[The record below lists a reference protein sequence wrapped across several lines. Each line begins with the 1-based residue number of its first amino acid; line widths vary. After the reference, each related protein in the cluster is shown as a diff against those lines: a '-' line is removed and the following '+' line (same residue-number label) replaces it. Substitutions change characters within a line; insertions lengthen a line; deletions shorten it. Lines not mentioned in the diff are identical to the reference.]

1 MASATMRKVSL
12 RNLAAHKLRL
22 ILTVLSVVLGTSFIA
37 GALVFTST
45 MSNSFNSIF
54 DEVAIGVDA
63 QITPKTTDTNAYGGI
78 ESLGVPDSVVQQI
91 QRDKSKLGV
100 AEIVPGYQ
108 SVMTIAGSDGKALPT
123 GGAPTMGANWVPKDQ
138 ALDPDG
144 ATILPGGRAPHGPHE
159 ALLNSSAAER
169 GNLKVGDT
177 TRVLVSAGNAK
188 PFKVKIVGLVDM
200 AGDTSG
206 YTEMDFDTA
215 TAKKLFT
222 DGSHASMVQLAAVK
236 GVSAEQLKQRIAHEF
251 PGYKVQTGDEVRQD
265 NKDAINSFLQIF
277 NYILLAFAAI
287 GLIVG
292 TFIIYNTFSMIVA
305 QRVRELALLR
315 AVGAARGQVLRSVMF
330 EAVIVGLIGSLV
342 GLGVGIGL
350 AAGLQVLLSS
360 TGTGLPSGSLVVG
373 PGAIIACLVVGVVVT
388 TVSALAPARR
398 ASRVA
403 PVEAM
408 RESQTDG
415 SASLKVRTIIA
426 LVLAV
431 LSVVALAIGASGKG
445 GGAAGMVGLGAVG
458 TILAVV
464 CGAPA
469 LARPV
474 VGSLGLVLAKPFG
487 KLGQLARTNAIR
499 NPRRTA
505 ATAFALT
512 LGLMLVAII
521 GTLGASFKGTI
532 DRAVNDEVKAP
543 LLAIGTGN
551 SGALPPTVSDDIRK
565 VDGVSDVVA
574 IHGVAATLNGKEVG
588 GNSPSGDMTKAAH
601 FKMVE
606 GTADLPPNGLVTS
619 DKAAKKYHWSVGEK
633 VTFNSRF
640 GQKATVQVVG
650 IYKSSA
656 LLDPWQMG
664 SAAYEKLTPP
674 SMRADFVDLI
684 LLDKGADE
692 SAVQQ
697 KIEDITGSYLT
708 VKVQTKEEFA
718 NSSAQQ
724 INQMLVVLY
733 GMLGLALV
741 IAVLGIINTL
751 ALSVVERKREIGM
764 LRAVGMLRKQ
774 VRRTIYLESVL
785 ISIFGALLGMV
796 LGVIIGW
803 CLVRTFREWL
813 TGITP
818 VVPWGT
824 VLFTLVAAAVCGV
837 LAALWP
843 GIRAARTKPLEAI
856 ADL

>member
-1 MASATMRKVSL
+1 MASTMRKVSL

-37 GALVFTST
+37 GALIFTST
-45 MSNSFNSIF
+45 MSSAFNGIF
-54 DEVAIGVDA
+54 DKVAIGVDT
-63 QITPKTTDTNAYGGI
+63 QISPKTTDTNAYGGSA
-78 ESLGVPDSVVQQI
+78 SLGVPDSVVNQI
-91 QRDKSKLGV
+91 QRDKASLGV
-100 AEIVPGYQ
+100 AKIVPGYQ
-108 SVMTIAGSDGKALPT
+108 SMVTIADSKGKAIQT
-123 GGAPTMGANWVPKDQ
+123 GGAPSMGANWVPAGQ
-138 ALDPDG
+138 ALDPNG
-144 ATILPGGRAPHGPHE
+144 AKILPGGRAPHGPTE
-159 ALLNSSAAER
+159 ALLNESAAKR
-169 GNLKVGDT
+169 GHLKVGST
-177 TRVLVSAGNAK
+177 TRVVVSSGNAK
-188 PFKVKIVGLVDM
+188 PFEVKIVGLVKM

-215 TAKKLFT
+215 TARSLFS
-222 DGSHASMVQLAAVK
+222 DGSHVSQLQLGAVS
-236 GVSAEQLKQRIAHEF
+236 GVSADTLKQRINEKF
-251 PGYKVQTGDEVRQD
+251 PGYKVQTGAEVRQE

-330 EAVIVGLIGSLV
+330 EAVIVGFIGSVV
-342 GLGVGIGL
+342 GLGIGTGL
-350 AAGLQVLLSS
+350 AWGLQALLSS
-360 TGTGLPSGSLVVG
+360 TGTGLPTASLVVG
-373 PGAIIACLVVGVVVT
+373 AGPIIACLVVGVLVT

-415 SASLKVRTIIA
+415 SASLRIRTAIA
-426 LVLAV
+426 LIFAV
-431 LSVVALAIGASGKG
+431 LSVLLLAIGASGKG
-445 GGAAGMVGLGAVG
+445 GGAAGMVGLGALG
-458 TILAVV
+458 MIIAVV

-469 LARPV
+469 LARPA
-474 VGSLGLVLAKPFG
+474 VGFLGFLLAKPFG

-521 GTLGASFKGTI
+521 GTLGASFRSTI
-532 DRAVNDEVKAP
+532 ESTVNEQVRAPIIVT
-543 LLAIGTGN
+543 GTGGT
-551 SGALPPTVSDDIRK
+551 GALPPTVGSTIRN
-565 VDGVSDVVA
+565 VDGVGDVVA
-574 IHGVAATLNGKEVG
+574 IQGVVATVNGKNVAG
-588 GNSPSGDMTKAAH
+588 TSPHGDVATAANMHMVQGSSKLPADGLLVSDKYASDHGWKLGKTLRFNSKFGPS
-601 FKMVE
+601 
-606 GTADLPPNGLVTS
+606 TADV
-619 DKAAKKYHWSVGEK
+619 K
-633 VTFNSRF
+633 
-640 GQKATVQVVG
+640 VVG
-650 IYKSSA
+650 IFKSSP
-656 LLDPWQMG
+656 LLDPWMVG
-664 SAAYEKLTPP
+664 NGAFEKLTPP
-674 SMRADFVDLI
+674 QLRADYVDLVFPK
-684 LLDKGADE
+684 DGV
-692 SAVQQ
+692 STSSVQS
-697 KIEDITGSYLT
+697 KIEDATGSYLT
-708 VKVQTKEEFA
+708 VKVQTKAEFA
-718 NSSAQQ
+718 NSSAAQ
-724 INQMLVVLY
+724 INQMLTVLY
-733 GMLGLALV
+733 GMLGLALI

-796 LGVIIGW
+796 IGVVIGW
-803 CLVRTFREWL
+803 CLVRTFREWIS
-813 TGITP
+813 GITP

-824 VLFTLVAAAVCGV
+824 VIFTLVAAAICGV

-856 ADL
+856 ADQ

>member
-1 MASATMRKVSL
+1 MASTMRKVSL

-22 ILTVLSVVLGTSFIA
+22 VLTVLSVVLGTSFIA

-45 MSNSFNSIF
+45 MSNSFNGIF
-54 DEVAIGVDA
+54 DKVAIGVDT
-63 QITPKTTDTNAYGGI
+63 QISPRTTDTNAYGGV
-78 ESLGVPDSVVQQI
+78 ESLGVPDSVI
-91 QRDKSKLGV
+91 ARIERDKAALGV
-100 AEIVPGYQ
+100 AKIVPGYQ
-108 SVMTIAGSDGKALPT
+108 STMTIAGSDGKAIQT
-123 GGAPTMGANWVPKDQ
+123 GGAPTMGANWVPKSQ

-159 ALLNSSAAER
+159 AVLNESAAER
-169 GNLKVGDT
+169 GHLKVGST
-177 TRVLVSAGNAK
+177 TKVVVSSGTAT
-188 PFKVKIVGLVDM
+188 PFEVTIVGLVKM

-206 YTEMDFDTA
+206 YTEMDFDAA

-222 DGSHASMVQLAAVK
+222 DGSHASIVQLGAVP
-236 GVSAEQLKQRIAHEF
+236 GVSADTLKQRITKEF
-251 PGYKVQTGDEVRQD
+251 PGYKVQTGDEVRQE

-315 AVGAARGQVLRSVMF
+315 AIGAARGQVMRSVML
-330 EAVIVGLIGSLV
+330 EAVVVGLLGSVV

-350 AAGLQVLLSS
+350 AAGLQALLSS

-398 ASRVA
+398 ASKVA

-415 SASLKVRTIIA
+415 SATLRVRTIVA
-426 LVLAV
+426 VVLAV
-431 LSVVALAIGASGKG
+431 LAVAALAIGAGGKG
-445 GGAAGMVGLGAVG
+445 GGAAGLVGLGALG
-458 TILAVV
+458 TIIAVV

-474 VGSLGLVLAKPFG
+474 VGFLGLLFAKPFG
-487 KLGQLARTNAIR
+487 KLGQLARTNATR

-521 GTLGASFKGTI
+521 GTLGASFKSTI
-532 DRAVNDEVKAP
+532 DKAVNDEVKAP
-543 LLAIGTGN
+543 IIVTGTTN
-551 SGALPPTVSDDIRK
+551 SGALPPTVSSAIGK
-565 VDGVSDVVA
+565 VDGVDRVVA
-574 IHGVAATLNGKEVG
+574 MHAVAATVKGKEIG
-588 GNSPSGDMTKAAH
+588 GTSPSGDLTAVANIKLVKGSSTLGSDGLLASQKMAA
-601 FKMVE
+601 
-606 GTADLPPNGLVTS
+606 
-619 DKAAKKYHWSVGEK
+619 DKGWSVGQTIDLTSK
-633 VTFNSRF
+633 F
-640 GQKATVQVVG
+640 GQHVAVKVVG
-650 IYKSSA
+650 IYKDSA
-656 LLDPWQMG
+656 LLGPFQLG
-664 SAAYEKLTPP
+664 SGAFEKLTPP
-674 SMRADFVDLI
+674 RLRADYVDLI
-684 LLDKGADE
+684 LLKNGADR

-697 KIEDITGSYLT
+697 RIEDVTGSYLT
-708 VKVQTKEEFA
+708 VKVQTKAQFA

-803 CLVRTFREWL
+803 CLVRTFREWIA
-813 TGITP
+813 GITP

-824 VLFTLVAAAVCGV
+824 VLFTLAAAAVCGV

>member
-1 MASATMRKVSL
+1 MASTMRKVSL
-12 RNLAAHKLRL
+12 RNLAAHKVRL
-22 ILTVLSVVLGTSFIA
+22 ALTVLSVVLGTSFIA
-37 GALVFTST
+37 GALIFTST
-45 MSNSFNSIF
+45 MSNSFNGIF
-54 DEVAIGVDA
+54 DKVAIGVDT
-63 QITPKTTDTNAYGGI
+63 QISPKTSATNAYGGV
-78 ESLGVPDSVVQQI
+78 ESLGVPDSVIQQI
-91 QRDKSKLGV
+91 QRDKDKLGV
-100 AEIVPGYQ
+100 AKIVPGYQ
-108 SVMTIAGSDGKALPT
+108 SMMTIADSKGKALQT
-123 GGAPTMGANWVPKDQ
+123 GGAPTMGATWIPKDQ
-138 ALDPDG
+138 ALDPHG
-144 ATILPGGRAPHGPHE
+144 ATILPGGRAPHGAHE
-159 ALLNSSAAER
+159 AVLNSSAAKR
-169 GNLKVGDT
+169 GDLKVGSRT
-177 TRVLVSAGNAK
+177 KVVVSAGDAK
-188 PFKVKIVGLVDM
+188 PFEVTIVGLVDM

-206 YTEMDFDTA
+206 YTEMDFDAA
-215 TAKKLFT
+215 TAKTLFT
-222 DGSHASMVQLAAVK
+222 DGSHASVVQLGAVK
-236 GVSAEQLKQRIAHEF
+236 GVSADTLKQRINKEF
-251 PGYKVQTGDEVRQD
+251 PGYKVQTGDEVRQA

-315 AVGAARGQVLRSVMF
+315 AIGAGRSQVMRSVML
-330 EAVIVGLIGSLV
+330 EAIVVGFIGSVIGLAV
-342 GLGVGIGL
+342 GTGL
-350 AAGLQVLLSS
+350 AAGLQAVLSS

-373 PGAIIACLVVGVVVT
+373 AGPIIACIVVGVVVT

-415 SASLKVRTIIA
+415 ASSLRVRTLIA
-426 LVLAV
+426 AVLAV
-431 LSVVALAIGASGKG
+431 LAVVALAIGASNKG
-445 GGAAGMVGLGAVG
+445 GGAAGLVGIGAVL
-458 TILAVV
+458 TIIAVV

-474 VGSLGLVLAKPFG
+474 VGALGVVLAKPFG

-521 GTLGASFKGTI
+521 GTLGASFKATI
-532 DRAVNDEVKAP
+532 NDVVDSQVRAPIIVS
-543 LLAIGTGN
+543 GTGGT
-551 SGALPPTVSDDIRK
+551 GALPPAVSAAIKK
-565 VDGVSDVVA
+565 VDGVDQVVSIHAVSA
-574 IHGVAATLNGKEVG
+574 IVDGKNVS
-588 GNSPSGDMTKAAH
+588 GNAPSGDLTRAANI
-601 FKMVE
+601 KLVKGVAE
-606 GTADLPPNGLVTS
+606 LPPNGLLVS
-619 DKAAKKYHWSVGEK
+619 DKYATKHHWTVGQTI
-633 VTFNSRF
+633 TFNSKF
-640 GQKATVQVVG
+640 GTSAQVNVVG

-656 LLDPWQMG
+656 LMDPWQLG
-664 SAAYEKLTPP
+664 NAAFEKLTPP
-674 SMRADFVDLI
+674 SLRADFVDLV
-684 LLDKGADE
+684 LLKNGADAG
-692 SAVQQ
+692 AVQQ
-697 KIEDITGSYLT
+697 RVEDATGSYLT
-708 VKVQTKEEFA
+708 VKVQTKQEFA

-733 GMLGLALV
+733 GMLGLALI

-796 LGVIIGW
+796 LGVVIGW

-813 TGITP
+813 TGIQP

-824 VLFTLVAAAVCGV
+824 VLFTLVAAGVCGV

-843 GIRAARTKPLEAI
+843 AIRAARTKPLEAI
-856 ADL
+856 ADV

>member
-1 MASATMRKVSL
+1 MASTMRKVSL

-22 ILTVLSVVLGTSFIA
+22 ALTVLSVVLGTSFIA
-37 GALVFTST
+37 GALIFTST
-45 MSNSFNSIF
+45 MSNSFNGIF
-54 DEVAIGVDA
+54 DKVAIGVDT
-63 QITPKTTDTNAYGGI
+63 QISPKTTDTNAYGGV
-78 ESLGVPDSVVQQI
+78 ESLGVPDSVIQQI
-91 QRDKSKLGV
+91 QQDKGSLGV
-100 AEIVPGYQ
+100 DKIVPGYQ
-108 SVMTIAGSDGKALPT
+108 SMMTIADSKGKAIQT
-123 GGAPTMGANWVPKDQ
+123 GGAPTMGANWVPKDE

-144 ATILPGGRAPHGPHE
+144 ATILPGGRAPHGPDE
-159 ALLNSSAAER
+159 ALLNESAAKR
-169 GNLKVGDT
+169 AHLKVGSRT
-177 TRVLVSAGNAK
+177 KVVVSAGNAK
-188 PFKVKIVGLVDM
+188 PFDVTIVGLVDM

-206 YTEMDFDTA
+206 YTEMDFDAA

-222 DGSHASMVQLAAVK
+222 DGSHASNVQLGAVK
-236 GVSAEQLKQRIAHEF
+236 GVSADTLKARINKEF
-251 PGYKVQTGDEVRQD
+251 PGYKVQTGAEVRKE

-315 AVGAARGQVLRSVMF
+315 AIGAGRGQILRSVML
-330 EAVIVGLIGSLV
+330 EAVVVGFIGSVVGLAV
-342 GLGVGIGL
+342 GTGL
-350 AAGLQVLLSS
+350 AAGLQALLSS

-373 PGAIIACLVVGVVVT
+373 AGPIIACIVVGVVVT

-415 SASLKVRTIIA
+415 ASSLRVRTLIA
-426 LVLAV
+426 SVLAV
-431 LSVVALAIGASGKG
+431 LAVVALAIGASGKG
-445 GGAAGMVGLGAVG
+445 GGAAGMVGLGAVL
-458 TILAVV
+458 TIVAVV

-474 VGSLGLVLAKPFG
+474 VGALGLVLAKPFG

-521 GTLGASFKGTI
+521 GTLGASFKSTI
-532 DRAVNDEVKAP
+532 DRAVNDQVKAP
-543 LLAIGTGN
+543 IMAVGTGGT
-551 SGALPPTVSDDIRK
+551 GALPPAVSKAIK
-565 VDGVSDVVA
+565 NVDGVDSVVS
-574 IHGVAATLNGKEVG
+574 IHGVTAKLNGKNVS
-588 GNSPSGDMTKAAH
+588 GNSPSGDLTRAAT
-601 FKMVE
+601 FKMVK
-606 GTADLPPNGLVTS
+606 GTAKLPPNGLVAS
-619 DKAAKKYHWSVGEK
+619 DKSAKKYGWTVGEN
-633 VTFNSRF
+633 VTFQGRF
-640 GQKATVQVVG
+640 GQNATVQVVG

-656 LLDPWQMG
+656 LLDPWQLG
-664 SAAYEKLTPP
+664 SSAYEKLTPE
-674 SMRADFVDLI
+674 SMRADFVDLV
-684 LLDKGADE
+684 LLKNGADS

-697 KIEDITGSYLT
+697 KIEDATGSYLT

-796 LGVIIGW
+796 LGVVIGW

-813 TGITP
+813 TGIEP

-824 VLFTLVAAAVCGV
+824 VLFTLVAAGICGV

-843 GIRAARTKPLEAI
+843 AIRAARTKPLEAI
-856 ADL
+856 ADV

>member
-1 MASATMRKVSL
+1 MASTMRKVSL
-12 RNLAAHKLRL
+12 RNLAAHKVRL
-22 ILTVLSVVLGTSFIA
+22 LLTVLSVVLGTSFIA
-37 GALVFTST
+37 GALIFTAT

-54 DEVAIGVDA
+54 DQVAIGVDT
-63 QITPKTTDTNAYGGI
+63 QISPKTTATNAYGGI
-78 ESLGVPDSVVQQI
+78 ESLGVPDSVVQRI
-91 QRDKSKLGV
+91 EHDKGKLGV
-100 AEIVPGYQ
+100 AKIVPGYQ
-108 SVMTIAGSDGKALPT
+108 SMMTIAGSDGKALPT
-123 GGAPTMGANWVPKDQ
+123 GGAPTMGANWVPSSK
-138 ALDPDG
+138 ALDPSG

-159 ALLNSSAAER
+159 ALLNESAAKR
-169 GNLKVGDT
+169 GHLKVGST
-177 TRVLVSAGNAK
+177 TKVLVSAGDAK
-188 PFKVKIVGLVDM
+188 PFEVKIVGLVDM

-222 DGSHASMVQLAAVK
+222 DGSHVSQVQLGAVK
-236 GVSAEQLKQRIAHEF
+236 GVSADTLKQRITKEF
-251 PGYKVQTGDEVRQD
+251 PGYKVQTGTEVRQE

-315 AVGAARGQVLRSVMF
+315 AIGAARGQVLRSVML
-330 EAVIVGLIGSLV
+330 EAVVVGFIGSVIGLAV
-342 GLGVGIGL
+342 GTGL
-350 AAGLQVLLSS
+350 AAGLQALLSS

-373 PGAIIACLVVGVVVT
+373 AGPIIACIAVGVVVT

-415 SASLKVRTIIA
+415 SGSLRIRTAIA

-431 LSVVALAIGASGKG
+431 LSVAALAIGASGKG

-474 VGSLGLVLAKPFG
+474 VGVLGAVIAKPFG
-487 KLGQLARTNAIR
+487 KLGQLARTNAVR

-521 GTLGASFKGTI
+521 GTLGASFKSTI
-532 DRAVNDEVKAP
+532 DNAVNEQVRAP
-543 LLAIGTGN
+543 ILVVGTGAT
-551 SGALPPTVSDDIRK
+551 GALPPTVSK
-565 VDGVSDVVA
+565 AVANVDGVDSVVS
-574 IHGVAATLNGKEVG
+574 IHGVTATLNGKGVTG
-588 GNSPSGDMTKAAH
+588 DSPSGDLTKAANI
-601 FKMVE
+601 KLVS
-606 GTADLPPNGLVTS
+606 GTSKLPPNGLLTS
-619 DKAAKKYHWSVGEK
+619 DKYAKKHGWQVGDN
-633 VTFNSRF
+633 VTFNGRF
-640 GQKATVQVVG
+640 GQNATVKVVG
-650 IYKSSA
+650 IYKSSD

-664 SAAYEKLTPP
+664 EAAYQKLTPP
-674 SMRADFVDLI
+674 SLRADFVDLV
-684 LLDKGADE
+684 LLKDGASQ

-697 KIEDITGSYLT
+697 RIEDVTGSYLT
-708 VKVQTKEEFA
+708 VTVQTKEQFA
-718 NSSAQQ
+718 NSNAQQ

-803 CLVRTFREWL
+803 CLVRTFREWI

>member
-1 MASATMRKVSL
+1 VRQENK
-12 RNLAAHKLRL
+12 
-22 ILTVLSVVLGTSFIA
+22 
-37 GALVFTST
+37 
-45 MSNSFNSIF
+45 
-54 DEVAIGVDA
+54 
-63 QITPKTTDTNAYGGI
+63 
-78 ESLGVPDSVVQQI
+78 DSV
-91 QRDKSKLGV
+91 DK
-100 AEIVPGYQ
+100 
-108 SVMTIAGSDGKALPT
+108 
-123 GGAPTMGANWVPKDQ
+123 
-138 ALDPDG
+138 
-144 ATILPGGRAPHGPHE
+144 
-159 ALLNSSAAER
+159 
-169 GNLKVGDT
+169 
-177 TRVLVSAGNAK
+177 
-188 PFKVKIVGLVDM
+188 
-200 AGDTSG
+200 
-206 YTEMDFDTA
+206 
-215 TAKKLFT
+215 
-222 DGSHASMVQLAAVK
+222 
-236 GVSAEQLKQRIAHEF
+236 
-251 PGYKVQTGDEVRQD
+251 
-265 NKDAINSFLQIF
+265 FLQIF

-315 AVGAARGQVLRSVMF
+315 AIGAARGQVLRSVML
-330 EAVIVGLIGSLV
+330 EAVVVGLVGSLV
-342 GLGVGIGL
+342 GLAVGVGL
-350 AAGLQVLLSS
+350 AAGLQALLSS
-360 TGTGLPSGSLVVG
+360 TGAGLPSGSLVVG
-373 PGAIIACLVVGVVVT
+373 PGAIIACLAVGVVVT

-415 SASLKVRTIIA
+415 SASLRVRTSIA
-426 LVLAV
+426 VVLAV
-431 LSVVALAIGASGKG
+431 LSIVALAIGASGKG
-445 GGAAGMVGLGAVG
+445 GGAAGLVGLGALG
-458 TILAVV
+458 TIIAVV

-474 VGSLGLVLAKPFG
+474 VGFLGLLLGKPFG

-521 GTLGASFKGTI
+521 GTLGASFKSTI
-532 DRAVNDEVKAP
+532 DTAVNQQVHAP
-543 LLAIGTGN
+543 LLVVGTGPT
-551 SGALPPTVSDDIRK
+551 GALPPTVSKAVRQ
-565 VDGVSDVVA
+565 VDGVDSDVS
-574 IHGVAATLNGKEVG
+574 IHGVEGTLNGKEVG
-588 GNSPSGDMTKAAH
+588 GNSPSGDLTKAANI
-601 FKMVE
+601 KLVE
-606 GTADLPPNGLVTS
+606 GSSRLTPNGLLTS

-633 VTFNSRF
+633 VTFTSHF
-640 GQKATVQVVG
+640 GHKATVQVVG

-664 SAAYEKLTPP
+664 NAAYEKLTPP
-674 SMRADFVDLI
+674 SMRADYVDLV
-684 LLDKGADE
+684 LLKDGADR

-697 KIEDITGSYLT
+697 RIEDVTGSYLT

-724 INQMLVVLY
+724 INQMLTVLY

-803 CLVRTFREWL
+803 CLVRTFREWIA
-813 TGITP
+813 GITP

-856 ADL
+856 ADV